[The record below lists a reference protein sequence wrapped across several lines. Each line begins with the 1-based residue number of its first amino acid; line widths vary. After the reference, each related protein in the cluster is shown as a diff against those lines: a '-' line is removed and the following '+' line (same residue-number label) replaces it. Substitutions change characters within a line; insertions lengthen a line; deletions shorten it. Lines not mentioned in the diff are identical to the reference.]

1 MEASGKLHYL
11 KLDEH
16 RLESL
21 PENLGLAPG
30 IFSLGRKDKEVLHSQ
45 FRPWSHEDAPVTAVF
60 NTEPGRI
67 RDQQWKRKALNGTP
81 GRFKAVPGLWK
92 WINGNV
98 TLPRTSEH
106 YRGSGISEL

>member
-30 IFSLGRKDKEVLHSQ
+30 VFSLGRKEKEVLHSQ
-45 FRPWSHEDAPVTAVF
+45 FRPWSHEDTPVTAVF
-60 NTEPGRI
+60 NIESGRI
-67 RDQQWKRKALNGTP
+67 RDQQWK
-81 GRFKAVPGLWK
+81 
-92 WINGNV
+92 
-98 TLPRTSEH
+98 
-106 YRGSGISEL
+106 